1 MKGWTVALFCLT
13 LAGCASAPPF
23 SAPAGLFNDR
33 LFQAP
38 SERISAE
45 DVFALSAEMR
55 EYLGVDIAPLLR
67 ARGTRRGLVDALMS
81 PHLLQLEY
89 ESTMTRN
96 AAQAFAARSGNCLS
110 LVIMTAAFAKGLDLP
125 VRFQSVTAE
134 ETLGRSGDIE
144 FIIGHVNVSL
154 GERVAEV
161 GGHRSDLLTVDFV
174 PGQGAARAST
184 RPISEDRVIAMFL
197 NNRSAEALAAGQVN
211 DAYWWARAAIGR
223 DPKFVSAYNTLGVVY
238 RRHGDLA
245 EAERALASGLERD
258 PRNTHVMSNL
268 VQVLEA
274 MGRRAEA
281 AALAHRLA
289 ELDPHPPFSYFMLGM
304 DALRERNFTQARDLF
319 AKEVDRAPY
328 YHEFHFWLA
337 QSYLALGQI
346 DQAKK
351 QLGLALEYSDT
362 ARERALYAAKL
373 ARIKSGS
380 IQ

>member
-1 MKGWTVALFCLT
+1 
-13 LAGCASAPPF
+13 
-23 SAPAGLFNDR
+23 
-33 LFQAP
+33 
-38 SERISAE
+38 
-45 DVFALSAEMR
+45 
-55 EYLGVDIAPLLR
+55 
-67 ARGTRRGLVDALMS
+67 
-81 PHLLQLEY
+81 
-89 ESTMTRN
+89 
-96 AAQAFAARSGNCLS
+96 
-110 LVIMTAAFAKGLDLP
+110 
-125 VRFQSVTAE
+125 
-134 ETLGRSGDIE
+134 
-144 FIIGHVNVSL
+144 
-154 GERVAEV
+154 
-161 GGHRSDLLTVDFV
+161 
-174 PGQGAARAST
+174 
-184 RPISEDRVIAMFL
+184 
-197 NNRSAEALAAGQVN
+197 
-211 DAYWWARAAIGR
+211 
-223 DPKFVSAYNTLGVVY
+223 
-238 RRHGDLA
+238 
-245 EAERALASGLERD
+245 
-258 PRNTHVMSNL
+258 MSNL